1 MTRVTNP
8 IRIATIREIT
18 ATVVLIAEYSVLL
31 LSVIAASLLSIV
43 SDIMIVSLTYNAI
56 IQMHSSLAKLLRT
69 PD

>member
-43 SDIMIVSLTYNAI
+43 SDYDGHFTPIQCYNSNALFFGKIVTNA
-56 IQMHSSLAKLLRT
+56 
-69 PD
+69 